1 MNPRGKMRGMH
12 RMGRFGRANLGLIAA
27 LVVSVG
33 AIGAARAADQLRV
46 AKGASRAFSF
56 MILDVGLDAG
66 IFAKHGLDVQASSID
81 GAARLHQAMV
91 ADSIDIAIG
100 AGTDIAFIAKGAPEK
115 GVGVMATEPLNMAL
129 IVRADGP
136 VKTTGDLKSKTIG
149 VTTVGSLTDWFARQ
163 INFREGWKDGDEAK
177 IAALGSADGTR
188 SALIAGNIDALVG
201 SLETGYALEADNR
214 ARVLFSFGDFVKPF
228 ITHAIYATNS
238 LMAKNPDA
246 VRRFLQA
253 WYESVAYAKSHEAD
267 TIRVVKPLLNSPDDV
282 IKKIYAV
289 EMPMFPTDGHY
300 DPQALAIV
308 VKSLVDTGQM
318 DAGIDVRSLITEQ
331 FLN

>member
-1 MNPRGKMRGMH
+1 MIAYVHGA
-12 RMGRFGRANLGLIAA
+12 RFRFAA
-27 LVVSVG
+27 AVFA
-33 AIGAARAADQLRV
+33 AIVASATAAGPAKAADQLRV

-66 IFAKHGLDVQASSID
+66 IFKQHGLDIEASSID
-81 GAARLHQAMV
+81 GAARLHQAM
-91 ADSIDIAIG
+91 AANSIDIALG
-100 AGTDIAFIAKGAPEK
+100 AGTDIAFIAKGSPEK

-136 VKTTGDLKSKTIG
+136 IKASADLKAKSIG

-163 INFREGWKDGDEAK
+163 INYREGWQDGDQAK
-177 IAALGSADGTR
+177 IVALGSADGTR
-188 SALIAGNIDALVG
+188 AALLTGNIDALVG
-201 SLETGYALEADNR
+201 SLEGGLSLEAAHR
-214 ARVLFSFGDFVKPF
+214 GRVLFSFGDFVKPF

-238 LMAKNPDA
+238 LIAKNPDA
-246 VRRFLQA
+246 VRRFLKA
-253 WYESVAYAKSHEAD
+253 WYETVAFARSHKAD
-267 TIRVVKPLLNSPDDV
+267 TIRVTSPLLNAPPAV
-282 IKKIYAV
+282 VGRIYDV

-300 DPQALAIV
+300 DPKALAVV

-318 DAGIDVRSLITEQ
+318 DPSTDVKSLITEQ